1 VDDRLRHL
9 PRSQCVRSATVRSVI
24 IDNNG
29 LDPLVDLPGAY
40 EAAYAAIDRGDLEIR
55 YVHTTLTEAADTPD
69 KDRRDQLLLVLVNLA
84 KPAPSYGFVL
94 GESRLD
100 HAALTDDAGAADL
113 EALASGNLDHE
124 NNRRDALVANTAKV
138 NGWAVVTNE
147 SRLRK
152 RATALGV
159 EVLRTEALL
168 REIGFQPA

>member
-1 VDDRLRHL
+1 
-9 PRSQCVRSATVRSVI
+9 VRSVI

-29 LDPLVDLPGAY
+29 LDPLVDLPGAH
-40 EAAYAAIDRGDLEIR
+40 EAARAAIDRGDLEIR

-69 KDRRDQLLLVLVNLA
+69 KDRRDRLLLVLVNLA

-100 HAALTDDAGAADL
+100 HAALTDEAGAADL
-113 EALASGNLDHE
+113 EALASDHLDHE
-124 NNRRDALVANTAKV
+124 NNRRDALVANTAKA

-159 EVLRTEALL
+159 EVLGTEALL
-168 REIGFQPA
+168 REIGFQAA